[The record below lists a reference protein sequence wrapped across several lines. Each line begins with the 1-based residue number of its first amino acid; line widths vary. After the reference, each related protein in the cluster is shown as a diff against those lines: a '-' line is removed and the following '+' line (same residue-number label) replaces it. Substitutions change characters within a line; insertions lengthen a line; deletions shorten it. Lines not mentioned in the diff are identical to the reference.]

1 MTDKSIPLSVATMTR
16 EQLDAE
22 LKKGYA
28 SIKAGKI
35 YSADEVDKL
44 LEKEFDLKLTLT
56 KRRPNAPNNCFN
68 QACIRSMQYV
78 L

>member
-1 MTDKSIPLSVATMTR
+1 MTDKSILLSVATMTG

-44 LEKEFDLKLTLT
+44 LEKEFELKLTPT
-56 KRRPNAPNNCFN
+56 KKETTCP
-68 QACIRSMQYV
+68 Q
-78 L
+78 

>member
-22 LKKGYA
+22 LKKSYA

-35 YSADEVDKL
+35 YSADEVDEL
-44 LEKEFDLKLTLT
+44 LAKEFDLELTPT
-56 KRRPNAPNNCFN
+56 KRRPHAPNNCFN
-68 QACIRSMQYV
+68 
-78 L
+78 

>member
-1 MTDKSIPLSVATMTR
+1 MTDKSIPLSVATMTG

-35 YSADEVDKL
+35 YSVDEVDKL
-44 LEKEFDLKLTLT
+44 LEKEFDLKLTPT
-56 KRRPNAPNNCFN
+56 KRRPHAPNNCFN
-68 QACIRSMQYV
+68 
-78 L
+78 

>member
-1 MTDKSIPLSVATMTR
+1 MTDNSILLSVAPMTR
-16 EQLDAE
+16 EQLDTE

-44 LEKEFDLKLTLT
+44 LEKEFDLKLTPT
-56 KRRPNAPNNCFN
+56 KKETTCP
-68 QACIRSMQYV
+68 Q
-78 L
+78 

>member
-1 MTDKSIPLSVATMTR
+1 MTDKSILLSVATMTR
-16 EQLDAE
+16 EQLDTE

-44 LEKEFDLKLTLT
+44 LEKEFDLELTPT
-56 KRRPNAPNNCFN
+56 KKEIPCP
-68 QACIRSMQYV
+68 Q
-78 L
+78 